1 MKRSVRFL
9 PEALVDLLE
18 TLYWYASREPG
29 LGKTFAEAIAEAV
42 ERIVQDPALFPL
54 VYGKIRRLVVRQFPY
69 AVYFQEV
76 GDEVL
81 VLAVHGR
88 QDPRRWKGRSIT

>member
-18 TLYWYASREPG
+18 TRYWYASREPG
-29 LGKTFAEAIAEAV
+29 LGQAIAEAV

-54 VYGKIRRLVVRQFPY
+54 VHGKVRRLVVRQFPY

-76 GDEVL
+76 GDEIL

-88 QDPRRWKGRSIT
+88 QDPRRWKGRSTT

>member
-29 LGKTFAEAIAEAV
+29 LGQT
-42 ERIVQDPALFPL
+42 LGFPRFCGQL
-54 VYGKIRRLVVRQFPY
+54 LRNH
-69 AVYFQEV
+69 A
-76 GDEVL
+76 
-81 VLAVHGR
+81 H
-88 QDPRRWKGRSIT
+88 

>member
-9 PEALVDLLE
+9 PEALGDLLE
-18 TLYWYASREPG
+18 TRHWYASRERGGADRARSG
-29 LGKTFAEAIAEAV
+29 LISLVHGKV
-42 ERIVQDPALFPL
+42 
-54 VYGKIRRLVVRQFPY
+54 RRLVVRQFPY

-76 GDEVL
+76 GDEIL

-88 QDPRRWKGRSIT
+88 QDPRRWKGRSMT

>member
-18 TLYWYASREPG
+18 TLYWYTSREPG
-29 LGKTFAEAIAEAV
+29 LGKTFAEAIVEAV
-42 ERIVQDPALFPL
+42 ERIVQDPDLFPL
-54 VYGKIRRLVVRQFPY
+54 VHGKVRRLVMRQFPY

-76 GDEVL
+76 GDEIL